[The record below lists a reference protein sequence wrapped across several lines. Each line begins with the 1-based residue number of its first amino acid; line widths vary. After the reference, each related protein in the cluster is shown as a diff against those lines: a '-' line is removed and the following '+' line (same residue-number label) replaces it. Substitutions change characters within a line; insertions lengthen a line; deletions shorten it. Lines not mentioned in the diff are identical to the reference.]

1 MTNSRLRGRSETWR
15 RAIRLSCG
23 DVHLALHADT
33 TNGDDTFT
41 KVTADP
47 KNGREIGENIC
58 GSQPQAHKDSFESL
72 ANAEATFW
80 NSRSFLHQS
89 RHVRWNAPQLL
100 YLGNSV
106 PELNTVAEHSGNV
119 TVQQSRVDTNE
130 APRGHCHKRFLFPVS
145 QGNGFS
151 DVRMSRSG
159 SKTCVGNL
167 NH

>member
-1 MTNSRLRGRSETWR
+1 M
-15 RAIRLSCG
+15 
-23 DVHLALHADT
+23 HLALHADT

-80 NSRSFLHQS
+80 NSRSFLHQ
-89 RHVRWNAPQLL
+89 
-100 YLGNSV
+100 GNSV